1 MAFLGIELV
10 IFLFL
15 DLVHSMQLYYSC
27 AQSGGANL
35 VRLRPGI
42 SRVRMRSL
50 FRHRIRR
57 CVPIERRLKIVNR
70 SDRARGPLCLIQLV
84 VPLHPY

>member
-15 DLVHSMQLYYSC
+15 HLVHSMQLFYTC
-27 AQSGGANL
+27 AQSGRANL
-35 VRLRPGI
+35 IRLRPGI
-42 SRVRMRSL
+42 PWVRMRSL
-50 FRHRIRR
+50 FQNRVRI
-57 CVPIERRLKIVNR
+57 CVPIERKLKIVNR
-70 SDRARGPLCLIQLV
+70 SDWARGPHCLIQLV